1 MKALVTGGGGFLG
14 KAIVSQLLARGDE
27 VRSFSRGDYPDLRK
41 LGVDVVQGDISDA
54 RAVASA
60 SEGCGIIF
68 HVAAK
73 NPYWGPYEEY
83 YRTNVTGTEN
93 VITACREHGIT
104 RLVYTSTPSVVHSG
118 GDVEGIDESAPY
130 PEHFETHYP
139 KTKAIAEQMVLN
151 ANGDDLATV
160 AIRPHLI
167 WGPGDP
173 TFLPRFIARAKA
185 GRLRKLGKKP
195 HLVDCLYID
204 NAAEAHLLA
213 ADRLEPGSTIGGK
226 AYFIS
231 QGEPI
236 EIAKLMSLI
245 IGTAGFPPIDRTVPP
260 AVAYAAGWLLEMIY
274 TLFRI
279 QKEPP
284 MTRFLAEQLSTSHWF
299 DITAAR
305 RDLDYHPT
313 VSIEQGLK
321 RLEEWLRNQSSL

>member
-27 VRSFSRGDYPDLRK
+27 VRSFSRGDYPELRE
-41 LGVDVVQGDISDA
+41 LGVDVVQGDISNA
-54 RAVASA
+54 LAVASA
-60 SEGCGIIF
+60 AKGCDIVF

-73 NPYWGPYEEY
+73 TGIWGPYKGY
-83 YRTNVTGTEN
+83 FSTNVVGTEN
-93 VITACREHGIT
+93 VIAACRQHKIT

-118 GDVEGIDESAPY
+118 GDVEGINESAPY
-130 PEHFETHYP
+130 PDHFDTHYA
-139 KTKAIAEQMVLN
+139 KTKALAEQMVFS

-160 AIRPHLI
+160 AIRPHLV

-173 TFLPRFIARAKA
+173 NFLPRFIARAKA
-185 GRLRKLGKKP
+185 GRLRKVGKKP

-213 ADRLEPGSTIGGK
+213 ADRLSIGSAIAGK

-236 EIAKLMSLI
+236 DIAELMSRI
-245 IGTAGFPPIDRTVPP
+245 IGTAGLPPIDRSIPP
-260 AVAYAAGWLLEMIY
+260 AAAYAAGWLLEMLY
-274 TLFRI
+274 TALRI
-279 QKEPP
+279 RKEPP
-284 MTRFLAEQLSTSHWF
+284 MTRFLARQLSTAHWF

-305 RDLDYHPT
+305 RDLDYHPA
-313 VSIEQGLK
+313 VSIEEGLK
-321 RLEEWLRNQSSL
+321 RLEEWLRDQSSI

>member
-14 KAIVSQLLARGDE
+14 KAIVSRLLARGDK
-27 VRSFSRGDYPDLRK
+27 VRSFSRGDYPDLRE
-41 LGVDVVQGDISDA
+41 LGVDVVRGDISNA

-60 SEGCGIIF
+60 CKGCDIAF
-68 HVAAK
+68 HVAARTGF
-73 NPYWGPYEEY
+73 WGPYEEY

-93 VITACREHGIT
+93 IIAACRQHGIT
-104 RLVYTSTPSVVHSG
+104 RLVYTSTPSVVHAG
-118 GDVEGIDESAPY
+118 GDVEGANESAPY
-130 PEHFETHYP
+130 PERFETHYP
-139 KTKAIAEQMVLN
+139 KTKAIAEQTVLK
-151 ANGDDLATV
+151 ANGDNLATV

-173 TFLPRFIARAKA
+173 NFLPRFIARAKA
-185 GRLRKLGKKP
+185 GRLRKVGKKP
-195 HLVDCLYID
+195 HRVDCIYID

-213 ADRLEPGSTIGGK
+213 ADRLAPGSTIAGK

-236 EIAKLMSLI
+236 DIAELMSLI
-245 IGTAGFPPIDRTVPP
+245 IGTAGFPPIARTIPP
-260 AVAYAAGWLLEMIY
+260 AVAYAAGWLLEMLY
-274 TLFRI
+274 TVLRI

-284 MTRFLAEQLSTSHWF
+284 MTRFLAKQLSTSHWF

-305 RDLDYHPT
+305 RDLDYHPA

-321 RLEEWLRNQSSL
+321 RLEEWLHDQPAI

>member
-73 NPYWGPYEEY
+73 NPYWGPYEKY

>member
-14 KAIVSQLLARGDE
+14 KAIVSRLIARGDK

-41 LGVDVVQGDISDA
+41 LGVDVAQGDISNA
-54 RAVASA
+54 HAVATA
-60 SEGCGIIF
+60 AKDCDIIF
-68 HVAAK
+68 HVAARTGI
-73 NPYWGPYEEY
+73 WGPYEEY
-83 YRTNVTGTEN
+83 DSTNVTGTEN
-93 VITACREHGIT
+93 VLAACREHGIT
-104 RLVYTSTPSVVHSG
+104 RLVYTSTPSVVHAG

-139 KTKAIAEQMVLN
+139 KTKAIAEQTVLK
-151 ANGDDLATV
+151 ANSDDLATV

-167 WGPGDP
+167 WGPEDP
-173 TFLPRFIARAKA
+173 NFLPRFLARAKA

-195 HLVDCLYID
+195 HLVDCIYID
-204 NAAEAHLLA
+204 NAAAAHLLA
-213 ADRLEPGSTIGGK
+213 ADRLTPGSTIAGK

-236 EIAKLMSLI
+236 DIAELMSLI
-245 IGTAGFPPIDRTVPP
+245 IGTAGFPPIERAVPP
-260 AVAYAAGWLLEMIY
+260 AMAYAAGWLLEMLY
-274 TLFRI
+274 TVLRI

-284 MTRFLAEQLSTSHWF
+284 MTRFLAKQLSTSHWF

-305 RDLDYHPT
+305 RDLDYNPT

-321 RLEEWLRNQSSL
+321 RLEQWLCNQSTI